1 METATLRNIKAGRQ
15 ERETERRIDR
25 ETERQRDTQ
34 RGTECETERQGRN
47 VYSSLCL

>member
-15 ERETERRIDR
+15 GERETERRRDM

-34 RGTECETERQGRN
+34 RGTESDTLSERAT
-47 VYSSLCL
+47 